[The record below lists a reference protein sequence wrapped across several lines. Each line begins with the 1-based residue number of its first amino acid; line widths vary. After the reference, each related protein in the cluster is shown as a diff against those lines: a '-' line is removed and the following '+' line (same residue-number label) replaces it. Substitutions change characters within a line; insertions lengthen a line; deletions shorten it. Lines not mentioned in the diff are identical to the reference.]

1 MYLCSEIKKRT
12 MIEVFLDAPYYVHII
27 VAIATLVIMGIMS
40 VDKKGKFDS
49 DKLAPALIIFI
60 AITFLWQFA
69 CVVALGLGLC
79 YIPYQIGIFIK
90 QGYMSW
96 NTESKASEEA
106 KNLIAKNLNKSNSG
120 KIVEVEESPSKDS
133 KK

>member
-1 MYLCSEIKKRT
+1 
-12 MIEVFLDAPYYVHII
+12 MIEIFWDAPYYVHII
-27 VAIATLVIMGIMS
+27 IAILTLVVMGIMS

-49 DKLAPALIIFI
+49 FTIGSAIVVLIT
-60 AITFLWQFA
+60 ITFLWQIA
-69 CVVALGLGLC
+69 LVVALGLGLC

-90 QGYMSW
+90 QWYVSW

-120 KIVEVEESPSKDS
+120 KIVEVEESSSKNS

>member
-1 MYLCSEIKKRT
+1 
-12 MIEVFLDAPYYVHII
+12 MIEVFWDAPYYVHII
-27 VAIATLVIMGIMS
+27 IAILTLVVMGIMS

-49 DKLAPALIIFI
+49 NNIGPVIF
-60 AITFLWQFA
+60 AFLVMTFLWQIA
-69 CVVALGLGLC
+69 LAVALGLGLC

-106 KNLIAKNLNKSNSG
+106 KNLIAKNLNKPNSG
-120 KIVEVEESPSKDS
+120 KVAEVEESSSKNS